1 MPMAHGHFCLHDVLR
16 WGRAAHL
23 KDEHCMFPFG
33 DALALGKVDGGCDDD
48 NGHDGSDS
56 HDNDNDHDDDNG
68 RDEQQRETFDD

>member
-1 MPMAHGHFCLHDVLR
+1 M
-16 WGRAAHL
+16 